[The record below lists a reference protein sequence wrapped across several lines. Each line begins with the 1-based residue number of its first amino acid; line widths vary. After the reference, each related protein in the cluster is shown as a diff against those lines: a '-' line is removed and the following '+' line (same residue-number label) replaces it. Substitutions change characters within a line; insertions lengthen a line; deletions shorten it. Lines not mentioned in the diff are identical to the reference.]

1 MVECSVVNN
10 CNGETKSM
18 TRKECCVDDSQGRS
32 YVAEGM
38 CYSCIGIH
46 YVFVGTLLNVLFGGR
61 LKILSGSIMEQN
73 ILIKFFIPEHRSIL
87 PRFGN
92 ICCLNQNYS
101 LAYIILNWKFTIVQD
116 NSHCKLK
123 FSCCYIVHLP
133 LQ

>member
-46 YVFVGTLLNVLFGGR
+46 YVFVGTLLNVLFWR
-61 LKILSGSIMEQN
+61 QVED
-73 ILIKFFIPEHRSIL
+73 
-87 PRFGN
+87 
-92 ICCLNQNYS
+92 
-101 LAYIILNWKFTIVQD
+101 IIRVYYGAEYFN
-116 NSHCKLK
+116 
-123 FSCCYIVHLP
+123 
-133 LQ
+133 